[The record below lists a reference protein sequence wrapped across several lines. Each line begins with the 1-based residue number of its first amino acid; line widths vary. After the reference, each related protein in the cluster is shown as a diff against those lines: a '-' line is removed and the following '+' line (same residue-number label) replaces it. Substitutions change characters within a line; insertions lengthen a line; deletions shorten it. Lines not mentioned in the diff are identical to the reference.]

1 MTTVAVIGSGAWGT
15 TLAKILA
22 ENGHQ
27 VNLWCHTVEIALAI
41 NTTRENQAL
50 LAGIKLPET
59 LRATADLAEAVQTS
73 ELVVLVT
80 ASGYF
85 KQTLLK
91 LKPLLRQQLIVSAT
105 KGLHEADDK
114 RMSEV
119 LYEVLPEHRTRIAV
133 LSGPNISWE
142 IANKKPATAVIAS
155 ETLSTAQAIQ
165 KFFSNSYFRVYV
177 NTDVIGTEFGGTLK
191 NVIAIAAGI
200 VDGLG
205 LGDNTKAALMV
216 RGMVEMTRMAVKL
229 GARPETLMGL
239 TGMGDLITTC
249 SSSLSRN
256 HTVGEKLAK
265 GEKITDIIAGM
276 KAVAEG
282 VATTKAAYELAQ
294 KHQVEMP
301 ITSQMY
307 AVLYEHKAI
316 TEALKDLMT
325 RSLKAEY

>member
-1 MTTVAVIGSGAWGT
+1 MATVAVIGSGAWGT

-22 ENGHQ
+22 ENKHT
-27 VNLWCHTVEIALAI
+27 VRLWCHAPDIAAAI
-41 NTTRENQAL
+41 NADHENTAL
-50 LAGIKLPET
+50 LKGIKLPENIF
-59 LRATADLAEAVQTS
+59 ATADLAQALAET
-73 ELVVLVT
+73 ELIVIVT
-80 ASGYF
+80 ASGFF

-91 LKPLLRQQLIVSAT
+91 LKPLLREQLIVSAT

-119 LYEVLPEHRTRIAV
+119 LYEVLPEHRSKIAV

-142 IANKKPATAVIAS
+142 IANRKPATAVIAAANID
-155 ETLSTAQAIQ
+155 TAQKIQ
-165 KFFSNSYFRVYV
+165 QFFSNEYFRVYV

-229 GARPETLMGL
+229 GAKPETLMGL

-249 SSSLSRN
+249 SSALSRN
-256 HTVGEKLAK
+256 HTVGERLAK
-265 GEKITDIIAGM
+265 GEKIADILSSM
-276 KAVAEG
+276 KAIAEG
-282 VATTKAAYELAQ
+282 VATTKAAYELAK

-301 ITSQMY
+301 ITEQMY
-307 AVLYEHKAI
+307 AVLYKNKPIA
-316 TEALKDLMT
+316 EALKELMT